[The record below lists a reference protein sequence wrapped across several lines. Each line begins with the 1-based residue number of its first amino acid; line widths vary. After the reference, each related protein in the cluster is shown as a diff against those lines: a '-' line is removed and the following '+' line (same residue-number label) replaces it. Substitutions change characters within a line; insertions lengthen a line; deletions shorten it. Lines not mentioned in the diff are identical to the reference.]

1 MITYPDTRSG
11 HAPLPASARP
21 ARITAPRKRSLLSLA
36 LISAAVIASVFIS
49 PAGFAQS
56 YPSRAVRVIVPSP
69 PGDGS
74 DLTARALAQR
84 LSESWGQPVVVENR
98 PGAGG
103 RIGTEAAVSAPA
115 DGYTLLMGNAGS
127 NGINAAIY
135 KLPYDLERGFEAVTL
150 VMRAPNVL
158 VVSPQLGVNT
168 VADLVR
174 LLKAQPG
181 KFSYGSGGI
190 GSSAHLSAELF
201 KLMAGVDLLHVPY
214 KGAVGALNAVMSGEV
229 ALFLGNLPPAMG
241 HIRNGR
247 VRALGVTTL
256 TRSPM
261 LPEAPTLDEAGLKG
275 FETVAWFGLF
285 APAGTSADIIRRV
298 QQSVAQTLNHADVR
312 KVIDTLGGEPV
323 GNSPAEFGALV
334 RSDIAKW
341 RKVVAAADIR
351 AE

>member
-1 MITYPDTRSG
+1 MSARSSPACPWRT
-11 HAPLPASARP
+11 HRAALTAMTAAAIATLATTLPA
-21 ARITAPRKRSLLSLA
+21 
-36 LISAAVIASVFIS
+36 AVA
-49 PAGFAQS
+49 AQS
-56 YPSRAVRVIVPSP
+56 FPTRAVRVIVPSP

-103 RIGTEAAVSAPA
+103 RIGTEAAIAATP

-135 KLPYDLERGFEAVTL
+135 KLPYDLERGFDPVTL

-158 VVSPQLGVNT
+158 VVSPQLGVQS
-168 VADLVR
+168 VPDLIA

-181 KFSYGSGGI
+181 KFAYGSGGV

-214 KGAVGALNAVMSGEV
+214 KGAVGALNGVMSGEV
-229 ALFLGNLPPAMG
+229 ALFLGNLPPAIG

-256 TRSPM
+256 SRSPM
-261 LPEAPTLDEAGLKG
+261 LPEASTLDEAGLKG

-285 APAGTSADIIRRV
+285 APSGTPAPLIQII
-298 QQSVAQTLNHADVR
+298 QQAVSRTLTEAEVR
-312 KVIDTLGGEPV
+312 KLIDTLGGEPV
-323 GNSPAEFGALV
+323 GSSSAEFRALV
-334 RSDIAKW
+334 SSDIAKW
-341 RKVVAAADIR
+341 RRVVASANIR

>member
-1 MITYPDTRSG
+1 MPARSIP
-11 HAPLPASARP
+11 ARPPRNRLATLAALTAAVVATLAATLPAAAR
-21 ARITAPRKRSLLSLA
+21 
-36 LISAAVIASVFIS
+36 
-49 PAGFAQS
+49 AQ
-56 YPSRAVRVIVPSP
+56 PFPTRAVRVIVPSP

-84 LSESWGQPVVVENR
+84 LSDSWGHPVVVENR

-103 RIGTEAAVSAPA
+103 RIGTEAAVSAVP
-115 DGYTLLMGNAGS
+115 DGHTLLMGNAGS

-135 KLPYDLERGFEAVTL
+135 KLPYDLERGFDPVTL

-158 VVSPQLGVNT
+158 VISPQLGAQSVPE
-168 VADLVR
+168 LIR

-181 KFSYGSGGI
+181 KFAYGSGGV

-214 KGAVGALNAVMSGEV
+214 KGAVGALNAVISGEV
-229 ALFLGNLPPAMG
+229 ALFLGNLPPAIG

-256 TRSPM
+256 SRSPL

-285 APAGTSADIIRRV
+285 APSGTPAPLV
-298 QQSVAQTLNHADVR
+298 QTIQQAVSRTLNDADVR
-312 KVIDTLGGEPV
+312 KLIDTLGGEPV
-323 GNSPAEFGALV
+323 GSSAAEFRALV
-334 RSDIAKW
+334 SSDIAKW
-341 RKVVAAADIR
+341 RRVVASADIR

>member
-1 MITYPDTRSG
+1 MPASTLLTLESRIRTRRAAIAAIAAG
-11 HAPLPASARP
+11 ALATLIAALPATVSAQP
-21 ARITAPRKRSLLSLA
+21 FPT
-36 LISAAVIASVFIS
+36 
-49 PAGFAQS
+49 
-56 YPSRAVRVIVPSP
+56 RAVRIIVPSP

-84 LSESWGQPVVVENR
+84 LSDSWGHPVVVENR

-103 RIGTEAAVSAPA
+103 RIGTEAAVSANP
-115 DGYTLLMGNAGS
+115 DGHTLLMGNAGS

-135 KLPYDLERGFEAVTL
+135 KLPYDLERGFDPVTL

-158 VVSPQLGVNT
+158 VVSPQLGTNSV
-168 VADLVR
+168 VELIR

-181 KFSYGSGGI
+181 KFAYGSGGV

-214 KGAVGALNAVMSGEV
+214 KGAVGALNAVISGEV
-229 ALFLGNLPPAMG
+229 ALFLGNLPPAIG

-256 TRSPM
+256 NRSPL

-285 APAGTSADIIRRV
+285 APAGTPAATIGVV
-298 QQSVAQTLNHADVR
+298 QQAVARTLADTEVR
-312 KVIDTLGGEPV
+312 KLIDTLGGEPV
-323 GNSPAEFGALV
+323 GGGSADFRALV
-334 RSDIAKW
+334 SADIAKW
-341 RKVVAAADIR
+341 RRVVASADIR

>member
-1 MITYPDTRSG
+1 MPAHS
-11 HAPLPASARP
+11 LPARS
-21 ARITAPRKRSLLSLA
+21 PRSRRA
-36 LISAAVIASVFIS
+36 TVAAVVAATIATLATTV
-49 PAGFAQS
+49 PAVADAQS
-56 YPSRAVRVIVPSP
+56 FPARAVRVIVPSP

-84 LSESWGQPVVVENR
+84 LSDSWGHPVVVENR

-103 RIGTEAAVSAPA
+103 RIGTEAAVSAVP
-115 DGYTLLMGNAGS
+115 DGHTLLMGNAGS

-135 KLPYDLERGFEAVTL
+135 KLPYDLERGFDPVTL

-158 VVSPQLGVNT
+158 VVSPQLGVNS
-168 VADLVR
+168 VPDLIR

-181 KFSYGSGGI
+181 KFAYGSGGV

-229 ALFLGNLPPAMG
+229 ALFLGNLPPAIG

-256 TRSPM
+256 GRSPM

-285 APAGTSADIIRRV
+285 APAGTPAPVV
-298 QQSVAQTLNHADVR
+298 QTIQQAVSRTLGDAEVR
-312 KVIDTLGGEPV
+312 KLIDTLGGEPV
-323 GNSPAEFGALV
+323 GSSAKEFRALV
-334 RSDIAKW
+334 SSDIAKW
-341 RKVVAAADIR
+341 RRVVASADIR

>member
-1 MITYPDTRSG
+1 MQPRTRQFAVGLLASSLFATLAG
-11 HAPLPASARP
+11 LIPPAQ
-21 ARITAPRKRSLLSLA
+21 
-36 LISAAVIASVFIS
+36 
-49 PAGFAQS
+49 AQPF
-56 YPSRAVRVIVPSP
+56 PSRTVRIIVPSP

-74 DLTARALAQR
+74 DLAARALAQR
-84 LSESWGQPVVVENR
+84 LSESWSQAVVVENR

-103 RIGTEAAVSAPA
+103 RIGTEAAVNAPA

-135 KLPYDLERGFEAVTL
+135 KLPYDLEKGFAPITL

-158 VVSPQLGVNT
+158 VISPQLGVTT
-168 VADLVR
+168 VTDLVK
-174 LLKAQPG
+174 LFKAQPG
-181 KFSYGSGGI
+181 KFSYGSGGV

-256 TRSPM
+256 TRSTM

-285 APAGTSADIIRRV
+285 APAGTAPDTLGRV
-298 QQSVAQTLNHADVR
+298 QQSVAQTLSHPEVR
-312 KVIDTLGGEPV
+312 KLIDTLGGEPV
-323 GNSPAEFGALV
+323 GNTPAEFSSLV

-341 RKVVAAADIR
+341 RRVVASADIK

>member
-1 MITYPDTRSG
+1 MNRIDRIRLLVTTAALTLIALQAPEANAQGYP
-11 HAPLPASARP
+11 
-21 ARITAPRKRSLLSLA
+21 
-36 LISAAVIASVFIS
+36 V
-49 PAGFAQS
+49 
-56 YPSRAVRVIVPSP
+56 RAVRIIVPSP

-84 LSESWGQPVVVENR
+84 LSEAWSQPVVVENR
-98 PGAGG
+98 AGAGG
-103 RIGTEAAVSAPA
+103 RIGTEAAVTAAA
-115 DGYTLLMGNAGS
+115 DGHTLLMGNAGS

-135 KLPYDLERGFEAVTL
+135 KLPYDLERGFEPVTL

-158 VVSPQLGVNT
+158 VVSPQLGVNS
-168 VADLVR
+168 VAELIR

-181 KFSYGSGGI
+181 KFSYGSGGV

-229 ALFLGNLPPAMG
+229 ALFLGNLPPAIG

-256 TRSPM
+256 SRSAM
-261 LPEAPTLDEAGLKG
+261 LADAPTLDEAGLKG

-285 APAGTSADIIRRV
+285 APAGTSTEIIASI
-298 QQSVAQTLNHADVR
+298 QKAVARTLTDSEVR
-312 KVIDTLGGEPV
+312 KLIDTLGGEPV
-323 GNSPAEFGALV
+323 GGSPAEFRALV
-334 RSDIAKW
+334 SSDIAKW
-341 RKVVAAADIR
+341 KRVVAAADIR

>member
-1 MITYPDTRSG
+1 MNAPITRWLRPSAAGLAALLALGPLMPLGGAAQTYPN
-11 HAPLPASARP
+11 
-21 ARITAPRKRSLLSLA
+21 
-36 LISAAVIASVFIS
+36 
-49 PAGFAQS
+49 
-56 YPSRAVRVIVPSP
+56 RAVRVIVPSP

-84 LSESWGQPVVVENR
+84 LSETWGQAVVVENR

-115 DGYTLLMGNAGS
+115 DGHTLLMGNAGS

-135 KLPYDLERGFEAVTL
+135 RLPYDLERGFEPVTL

-158 VVSPQLGVNT
+158 VVSPQLGVSSVT
-168 VADLVR
+168 ELIR
-174 LLKAQPG
+174 LLRAQPG
-181 KFSYGSGGI
+181 KYSYGSGGI

-201 KLMAGVDLLHVPY
+201 KLMAAVDLLHVPY

-229 ALFLGNLPPAMG
+229 AMFLGNLPPAIG
-241 HIRNGR
+241 HIRNGK

-256 TRSPM
+256 SRSAM
-261 LPEAPTLDEAGLKG
+261 LAEAPTLDEAGLKG

-285 APAGTSADIIRRV
+285 APAGTSAETIGFV
-298 QQSVAQTLNHADVR
+298 QQSVARTLGHPEVR
-312 KVIDTLGGEPV
+312 KLIDTLGGEPV
-323 GNSPAEFGALV
+323 GSTAADFKALV
-334 RSDIAKW
+334 ASDIAKW
-341 RKVVAAADIR
+341 RRVVAAADIR

>member
-1 MITYPDTRSG
+1 MTP
-11 HAPLPASARP
+11 HAAISTGRRPHPFGVLASALG
-21 ARITAPRKRSLLSLA
+21 AVALA
-36 LISAAVIASVFIS
+36 GLV
-49 PAGFAQS
+49 PAGDLQAQS
-56 YPSRAVRVIVPSP
+56 FPTRPVKMIVPSP

-84 LSESWGQPVVVENR
+84 LAESWGQPVVVENR

-103 RIGTEAAVSAPA
+103 RIGTEAAVNAPA
-115 DGYTLLMGNAGS
+115 DGHSLLMGNAGS

-135 KLPYDLERGFEAVTL
+135 KLPYDLERGFAAITL

-158 VVSPQLGVNT
+158 VVSPQLGATSVT
-168 VADLVR
+168 E
-174 LLKAQPG
+174 LLQILRAQPG
-181 KFSYGSGGI
+181 KLSYGSGGV

-201 KLMAGVDLLHVPY
+201 KQMAGVDLLHVPY

-256 TRSPM
+256 TRSSM

-285 APAGTSADIIRRV
+285 APSGTPQDVLNRI
-298 QQSVAQTLNHADVR
+298 QQSVAQTLAHAEVR
-312 KVIDTLGGEPV
+312 KLIDTLGGEPV
-323 GNSPAEFGALV
+323 GSTPAEFSALV

-341 RKVVAAADIR
+341 RRVVASADIK

>member
-1 MITYPDTRSG
+1 LPTRRTTI
-11 HAPLPASARP
+11 AAVAV
-21 ARITAPRKRSLLSLA
+21 AAIATLA
-36 LISAAVIASVFIS
+36 ATVSAA
-49 PAGFAQS
+49 AGAQS
-56 YPSRAVRVIVPSP
+56 FPTRAVRVIVPSP

-84 LSESWGQPVVVENR
+84 LSESWGHPVVVENR

-103 RIGTEAAVSAPA
+103 RIGTEAAVSATP
-115 DGYTLLMGNAGS
+115 DGHTLLMGNAGS

-135 KLPYDLERGFEAVTL
+135 KLPYDLERGFDPVTL

-158 VVSPQLGVNT
+158 VVSPQLGVQS
-168 VADLVR
+168 VPDLIR

-181 KFSYGSGGI
+181 KFAYGSGGV

-229 ALFLGNLPPAMG
+229 ALFLGNLPPAIG

-256 TRSPM
+256 SRSPM

-285 APAGTSADIIRRV
+285 APSGTPAPLIQTI
-298 QQSVAQTLNHADVR
+298 QQAVSRTLTDTEVR
-312 KVIDTLGGEPV
+312 KLIDTLGGEPV
-323 GNSPAEFGALV
+323 GSSAAEFRALV
-334 RSDIAKW
+334 SSDIAKW
-341 RKVVAAADIR
+341 RRVVASADIR